1 MEIQS
6 TTYQKETEL
15 LPEYTDKK
23 NPAVCRCWNKN
34 QLFFS
39 SMQSLAIHKT
49 MLTRSIRHT
58 PLAYCYPETAHTLWV
73 SNCIFAWLYIFLSK
87 LLLSIKLYYFLVH
100 FSIRYVNN
108 VEIEW
113 YILRITLYYKGGA
126 LKSFGGKTL
135 KLSIVILLAH
145 SKENTCI
152 NLSCQGEMMGHLW
165 SAFLSST
172 ELAGYLSPS
181 RGDSRLSPATVV
193 RIARHCGRVLG
204 QARTLGRLSNSV
216 EPCFPHWCTLPHPSA
231 PLFLS
236 ALHTTAAAPVQSV
249 YLRRRG
255 NSL

>member
-1 MEIQS
+1 
-6 TTYQKETEL
+6 
-15 LPEYTDKK
+15 
-23 NPAVCRCWNKN
+23 
-34 QLFFS
+34 
-39 SMQSLAIHKT
+39 MQSLAIHKT

-236 ALHTTAAAPVQSV
+236 ARHTTAAAPVQSV
-249 YLRRRG
+249 YLRRREQFIICICVCFQA
-255 NSL
+255 SVWDYKYTRDKKKKKKK